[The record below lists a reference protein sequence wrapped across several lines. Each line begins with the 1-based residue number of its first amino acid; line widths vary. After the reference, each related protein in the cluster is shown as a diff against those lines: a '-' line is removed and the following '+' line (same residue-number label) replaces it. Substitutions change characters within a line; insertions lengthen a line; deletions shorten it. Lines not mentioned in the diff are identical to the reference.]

1 MKSKNYRRK
10 ILAVLLV
17 AAMVLTGIPTAVFA
31 SSTGTYEK
39 ITDSS
44 QFTDCLL
51 YTSYHGCNLLK
62 SDYITDNIRN
72 IIKGQDKGSFT
83 FKREDDRCV

>member
-39 ITDSS
+39 IT
-44 QFTDCLL
+44 
-51 YTSYHGCNLLK
+51 
-62 SDYITDNIRN
+62 
-72 IIKGQDKGSFT
+72 
-83 FKREDDRCV
+83 